1 MVHDGEG
8 LVMNAGGTGAWD
20 LSLLNLAP
28 AGVPVAAAAVSGVG
42 RTGGRGSGSVTPQLP
57 VALLPDR
64 GQPLFAPPP
73 ALGALLRRH
82 FRGVRC
88 HNAPLGVV
96 AAAAV
101 AGPRRGAEVVRGAL
115 VPPHGMRDHLRL
127 VAPLALVC
135 EAIAL
140 AQQAGGAQPPVH
152 EFMDL
157 AAHPAPAL
165 VRSKAD
171 GAGGVDGDVAPT
183 RGALPD
189 TALANELDA
198 AVAVCDGGF
207 LPGTA
212 AGHLRL
218 LRHVL
223 IADGTLEL

>member
-1 MVHDGEG
+1 
-8 LVMNAGGTGAWD
+8 MNAGGTGAWD

-115 VPPHGMRDHLRL
+115 VPPHGMRDHLSAGR
-127 VAPLALVC
+127 AGQGA
-135 EAIAL
+135 AGQGRAGQGRAGQGGAGQGRAGQGIAGQGR
-140 AQQAGGAQPPVH
+140 AGQGRAGQGRAGQGRAGQGRAGHRRAGQGRAGQGRAGQGRAGQGRAVQGRAGQGRAGGGRAGL
-152 EFMDL
+152 DL
-157 AAHPAPAL
+157 RP
-165 VRSKAD
+165 
-171 GAGGVDGDVAPT
+171 
-183 RGALPD
+183 
-189 TALANELDA
+189 
-198 AVAVCDGGF
+198 
-207 LPGTA
+207 
-212 AGHLRL
+212 
-218 LRHVL
+218 
-223 IADGTLEL
+223 